1 MREVEMR
8 ETPLG
13 AADLGTAEV
22 EVVSHGGRV
31 ARKRPGRSFV
41 VPRASE
47 AVRSSFSRSLSLSS
61 S

>member
-1 MREVEMR
+1 MR